1 MIQVAYQLAT
11 VLLRV
16 GCRADNSLAV
26 IATAHPLGLHLE
38 AISDRD
44 EGRDLALIGF
54 EIVGAHGFVLLL
66 ILGKVIADLIKTF
79 LGSVKPPLE
88 VLDLLVV
95 LLITFVEGLE
105 EAINEALQIFRGHFK
120 NGQCSGHGSGR
131 EGEREG
137 GSILS
142 FLNRWRYGE
151 RRGRGDRGLIGEVD

>member
-1 MIQVAYQLAT
+1 M
-11 VLLRV
+11 
-16 GCRADNSLAV
+16 AV

-38 AISDRD
+38 AVGDRD
-44 EGRDLALIGF
+44 EGCDFALIGF
-54 EIVGAHGFVLLL
+54 EIIGAHGFVLLF
-66 ILGKVIADLIKTF
+66 ILGEAIADLIKTF
-79 LGSVKPPLE
+79 LGGIEPPLE

-105 EAINEALQIFRGHFK
+105 EAINEALQVFGGHFK
-120 NGQCSGHGSGR
+120 NGQCGGRGSGR

-151 RRGRGDRGLIGEVD
+151 RRGRGHRGLVVN